1 MINRIKNITLLLGG
15 LVLFSCSKSNDD
27 LASDYHDTVEFFV
40 TGEVNGTPFQRYAGA
55 GYGLITGYE
64 LGKEGV
70 VSLKGSLE
78 AASGN
83 KANSFAIIL
92 RGSNTLSASGTFDVL
107 SGLDNAPWPYSD
119 PSGQKQRLGWHQ
131 LTFIADSS
139 YTTTTYNWSFEN
151 GQTALGPEASVNV
164 NENAYPAFGARL
176 STTSSAGC
184 QSSTTQVVDV
194 TGECRAIMNLSN
206 PRDLDF
212 AASLQAIKGTIA
224 NVNWRLN
231 GNAVGSGLVINR
243 KWEFFPDLSP
253 NILEAEIQFQ
263 GGCTQTI
270 LKEVRVTSPLVVA
283 DCNLDFK
290 FEKQPVREYDPL
302 QLGTVEI
309 IFYDSAGKAY
319 TSNYEGV
326 VGSLNFNNVQA
337 YEENENGENT
347 VQFDFSARQLELRH
361 ADGSSITLNKV
372 SGEFAV
378 AHP

>member
-1 MINRIKNITLLLGG
+1 
-15 LVLFSCSKSNDD
+15 
-27 LASDYHDTVEFFV
+27 
-40 TGEVNGTPFQRYAGA
+40 
-55 GYGLITGYE
+55 
-64 LGKEGV
+64 
-70 VSLKGSLE
+70 
-78 AASGN
+78 
-83 KANSFAIIL
+83 

-139 YTTTTYNWSFEN
+139 YTTTTYNWSLEN
-151 GQTALGPEASVNV
+151 GETAVGPEASVKV
-164 NENAYPAFGARL
+164 SENAYPTFGARL
-176 STTSSAGC
+176 STTSSVGC

-224 NVNWRLN
+224 NVHWRLN

-361 ADGSSITLNKV
+361 TDGSSITLNKV